1 MCINWLVVSTPLKH
15 ISQLGLSFHML
26 WKKSC
31 SKPPLCSLW
40 SAHCLSLESSALTVA
55 DTGQCHTGTSRWSKT
70 LVDRLTGTAL
80 NSRKHKTTFSSRSF
94 ENWSAIQLAC
104 IHIMWL
110 CGLQYWDI
118 TSNLAWRQ
126 ISQNGNCTKQSP
138 EMNDC
143 NSQEPSCVSLMAQK
157 SPRDMFA
164 TTQPASLWRPEGLA
178 VSKTKLAS
186 QKAST
191 GPGGKA
197 SPTLT
202 TLKDTRSTTIFVL
215 ADDHTLSYDSA
226 DANPINRKTKSGT
239 RATIGQ

>member
-1 MCINWLVVSTPLKH
+1 MEK
-15 ISQLGLSFHML
+15 
-26 WKKSC
+26 C
-31 SKPPLCSLW
+31 SKPPLCPLC
-40 SAHCLSLESSALTVA
+40 SAHCFSLESSALTVA

-70 LVDRLTGTAL
+70 LVDRLTGTAPNL
-80 NSRKHKTTFSSRSF
+80 RNHQSAFSNRSF
-94 ENWSAIQLAC
+94 ENGCAIQLAC

-126 ISQNGNCTKQSP
+126 SQNGNCTKRRP

-143 NSQEPSCVSLMAQK
+143 NSREPSCVSLMAQT

-164 TTQPASLWRPEGLA
+164 TTQPASLWRPDGLA

-186 QKAST
+186 QKAYT
-191 GPGGKA
+191 GPGGNA

-202 TLKDTRSTTIFVL
+202 TLKNTRGTTIFIL
-215 ADDHTLSYDSA
+215 ADDHALA
-226 DANPINRKTKSGT
+226 
-239 RATIGQ
+239 